1 MQHEYLQDFSEFFPL
16 EIGVIVHFCKPVSKR
31 VPCMVQNQDDNE
43 PRQAKTRKVS
53 VPISSQM
60 ERSSDGICGRKFHA
74 AVIFVGWKYVLMPN
88 T

>member
-1 MQHEYLQDFSEFFPL
+1 
-16 EIGVIVHFCKPVSKR
+16 
-31 VPCMVQNQDDNE
+31 MVRNQDDND

-74 AVIFVGWKYVLMPN
+74 AVIFVG
-88 T
+88 